1 MRDCWEIHHP
11 YSKDTWA
18 TGWVKEVT
26 INNVHYSYSMYAAM
40 YYFISILIPH
50 RNGSLQKRY
59 KRNVVAIYRTN
70 NDNGAIVNNPPH
82 KYPWEVLII
91 LRKQNHFQPF
101 FDCPDWLRDDHENWN
116 IADQLFQQFWQ
127 NTNYYDKCS
136 GSLVTNKGSH
146 QRKNYLYIY
155 SFSFFAF
162 T

>member
-1 MRDCWEIHHP
+1 M
-11 YSKDTWA
+11 
-18 TGWVKEVT
+18 T
-26 INNVHYSYSMYAAM
+26 INNVHYNYSMYAAM

-82 KYPWEVLII
+82 KYPCEVLII

-155 SFSFFAF
+155 LSSFFAF